1 MKLALHR
8 GKPIRTKQL
17 AQPNTSG
24 EAELEAIRKVL
35 KSGRLNYGIGVDT
48 AKPGRHY
55 FGREFEEKFAAY
67 HGAKYGIL
75 VSNGSIA
82 IAMALR
88 AAGVGPGDEV
98 LFQPYTCYSN
108 VEPVLQ
114 VGAVPV
120 FVDID
125 PETYCIDVG
134 RIEEKVTRRTRA
146 IVAIHWGGR
155 PTDLDA
161 LRRITRK
168 HGLVLIE
175 DAAVAQGAEWKGKK
189 VGNFGDLGTFSF
201 GCGKQM
207 SCGEAGMVL
216 TNNKRL
222 ANKCYALRDRG
233 RNSKGEVCEVGWNC
247 RVSEILSGFL
257 LEKLKKYPSQLRRV
271 TRNAQYLY
279 RGLEGIPGLRLLRED
294 ERITQN
300 GYCFFIFRFE
310 EQEFGVSREQFIAAM
325 SAEGISLGGPNYPV
339 PLYRSALFTKGLL
352 DEYLGKFRRY
362 RSRNDYRAANYPES
376 ERAYLEEGLWL
387 HYGSLLGPRS
397 DMDDIL
403 AAVHKIRENLHEL
416 R

>member
-1 MKLALHR
+1 MKLALHG
-8 GKPIRTKQL
+8 GKPIRTRPL
-17 AQPNTSG
+17 AQPNVGG
-24 EAELEAIRKVL
+24 EAELRAVRKVL
-35 KSGRLNYGIGVDT
+35 KSGRLNYGIGVD
-48 AKPGRHY
+48 ADQPGRHT
-55 FGREFEEKFAAY
+55 FGRDFEEQFAAY
-67 HGAKYGIL
+67 HGAKYGVL

-88 AAGVGPGDEV
+88 AAGVEPGDEV
-98 LFQPYTCYSN
+98 IFQPYTCYAN

-134 RIEEKVTRRTRA
+134 RTEEEITRRTRA

-155 PTDLDA
+155 PADLDA

-168 HGLVLIE
+168 HRLVLIE

-189 VGNFGDLGTFSF
+189 VGNFGLLSTFSF
-201 GCGKQM
+201 GWGKQM

-233 RNSKGEVCEVGWNC
+233 RNSKGEVSEIGWNC
-247 RVSEILSGFL
+247 RVSEILAGFL
-257 LEKLKKYPSQLRRV
+257 LERLRKYPSQLRRV
-271 TRNAQYLY
+271 TRNAEYLK
-279 RGLEGIPGLRLLRED
+279 RALNGIPGLKLLKED

-300 GYCFFIFRFE
+300 GYCYFILRFDAR
-310 EQEFGVSREQFIAAM
+310 EFGISRERFISAM
-325 SAEGISLGGPNYPV
+325 SAEGIHFGGPNYPV
-339 PLYRSALFTKGLL
+339 PLCRSALFTKGLL
-352 DEYLGKFRRY
+352 GEYLGKYRRY
-362 RSRNDYRAANYPES
+362 RTRGDYRPANYPES
-376 ERAYLEEGLWL
+376 ERAYLKEALWL
-387 HYGSLLGPRS
+387 HYSSLMGPRS

-403 AAVHKIRENLHEL
+403 AAVHKVCENIDEL